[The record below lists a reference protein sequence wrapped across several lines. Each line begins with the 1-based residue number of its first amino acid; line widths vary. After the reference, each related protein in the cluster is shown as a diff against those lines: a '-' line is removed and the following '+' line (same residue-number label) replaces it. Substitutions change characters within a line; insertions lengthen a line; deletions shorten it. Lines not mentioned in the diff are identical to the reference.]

1 MKLFFMTLLVSVF
14 SVSANA
20 ETPSIGPSDIF
31 TGDYLLQVIGSFF
44 LVICILLGVL
54 FFLKR
59 SNNAVSGGLGG
70 MRIISSISLGQRE
83 RAVVLQVGEQ
93 QLLVGVTAQSIQ
105 PLHLLSEPLANNAE
119 KNQISF
125 LDVWKTVTGRQEQE
139 K

>member
-1 MKLFFMTLLVSVF
+1 MKLFLITLLFLAF
-14 SVSANA
+14 SVHANA
-20 ETPSIGPSDIF
+20 ETSSIGPSDIF

-44 LVICILLGVL
+44 LVLCILFGVL

-59 SNNAVSGGLGG
+59 SNNAVSGGVGD

-83 RAVVLQVGEQ
+83 RAVVLQVGKQ

-105 PLHLLSEPLANNAE
+105 PLHLLSEPLENNGG

-125 LDVWKTVTGRQEQE
+125 LDVWKTVTGRPEQE

>member
-1 MKLFFMTLLVSVF
+1 MKLFLITWLFLVF
-14 SVSANA
+14 SVHANA
-20 ETPSIGPSDIF
+20 ETSSIGPSDIF

-44 LVICILLGVL
+44 LVLCILFGVL

-59 SNNAVSGGLGG
+59 SNNAVSAGVGD

-83 RAVVLQVGEQ
+83 RAVVLQVGKQ

-105 PLHLLSEPLANNAE
+105 PLHLLSEPLENNGG

-125 LDVWKTVTGRQEQE
+125 LDVWKTVTGRPEQE

>member
-1 MKLFFMTLLVSVF
+1 MKLFLITWLFLVF
-14 SVSANA
+14 SVHANA
-20 ETPSIGPSDIF
+20 ETSSIGPSDIF

-44 LVICILLGVL
+44 LVLCILFGVL

-59 SNNAVSGGLGG
+59 SNNAVSGGVGD

-83 RAVVLQVGEQ
+83 RAVVLQVGKQ

-105 PLHLLSEPLANNAE
+105 PLHLLSEPLENNGG

-125 LDVWKTVTGRQEQE
+125 LDVWKTVTGRPEQE

>member
-14 SVSANA
+14 SISANA
-20 ETPSIGPSDIF
+20 DTPNIGPSDIF

-59 SNNAVSGGLGG
+59 SNNVVSRGLGD

-105 PLHLLSEPLANNAE
+105 PLHLLSEPLANSGE

>member
-1 MKLFFMTLLVSVF
+1 M
-14 SVSANA
+14 
-20 ETPSIGPSDIF
+20 
-31 TGDYLLQVIGSFF
+31 LQVIGSFF
-44 LVICILLGVL
+44 LVLCILFGVL

-59 SNNAVSGGLGG
+59 SNNAVSAGVGD

-83 RAVVLQVGEQ
+83 RAVVLQVGKQ

-105 PLHLLSEPLANNAE
+105 PLHLLSEPLENNGG

-125 LDVWKTVTGRQEQE
+125 LDVWKTVTGRPEQE

>member
-1 MKLFFMTLLVSVF
+1 MKLFFMTLLASVF
-14 SVSANA
+14 SISANA
-20 ETPSIGPSDIF
+20 DTPNIGPSDIF

-44 LVICILLGVL
+44 LVLCILFGVL

-59 SNNAVSGGLGG
+59 SNNTVSGGLGD

-105 PLHLLSEPLANNAE
+105 PLHLLSEPLANTGE